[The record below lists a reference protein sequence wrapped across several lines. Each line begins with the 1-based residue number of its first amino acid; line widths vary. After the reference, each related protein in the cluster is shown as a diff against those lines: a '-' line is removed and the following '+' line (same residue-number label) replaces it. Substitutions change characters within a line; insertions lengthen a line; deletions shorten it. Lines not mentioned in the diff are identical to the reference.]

1 MSLIDL
7 RTSVG
12 VGEDSESNCTSQD
25 RLVLIDL
32 REARNLVNKNMVG
45 TVSPRIEISFP
56 KMRGKRKKKKEKKI
70 FIFFHI
76 IHHLL

>member
-56 KMRGKRKKKKEKKI
+56 KMRGLFERDRKR
-70 FIFFHI
+70 FIFA
-76 IHHLL
+76 